1 MTGAAFTAFFL
12 KLNKKE
18 FMACILISLLLV
30 IAILGSVYISYDIM
44 AFDKPGVFWNIKSRS
59 LAYRYLG

>member
-1 MTGAAFTAFFL
+1 MSCFITQRRCAKAVKILAVKTLVLGMTGAAFTAFFL

-30 IAILGSVYISYDIM
+30 CHIRFGLYIL
-44 AFDKPGVFWNIKSRS
+44 
-59 LAYRYLG
+59 